1 MRAPS
6 LRLVP
11 SFRDLS
17 AENIAL
23 ILAVGLVL
31 GTFPV
36 YGCATFLCVLASL
49 VLRVNFP
56 ALQVVN
62 QLCFPL
68 QLALLMPLEPVPI
81 VFPAIALVGAG
92 IGACWAFIAQRVMSG
107 ARAGEED
114 LAASSVA
121 TVQQT
126 GFALG
131 AALAG
136 LVANA
141 AGLSSG
147 LSRTDIAEAAF
158 WVPTSF
164 VAAAVA
170 ATIMGSRLARHWPA
184 ARD

>member
-36 YGCATFLCVLASL
+36 YGCATLLCVLASL

-68 QLALLMPLEPVPI
+68 QLALLMPLARLGSLI
-81 VFPAIALVGAG
+81 VAPSSGLATTIAG
-92 IGACWAFIAQRVMSG
+92 R
-107 ARAGEED
+107 
-114 LAASSVA
+114 
-121 TVQQT
+121 
-126 GFALG
+126 LG
-131 AALAG
+131 AAVLQAIAG
-136 LVANA
+136 WFCVCIPL
-141 AGLSSG
+141 GLLLYVILISLLRRNGNQWLRPPTMNTIEASSP
-147 LSRTDIAEAAF
+147 IC
-158 WVPTSF
+158 
-164 VAAAVA
+164 
-170 ATIMGSRLARHWPA
+170 
-184 ARD
+184 

>member
-1 MRAPS
+1 MVAGASFGWTGMS
-6 LRLVP
+6 LIVAGTPRERTGRLLVAGP
-11 SFRDLS
+11 
-17 AENIAL
+17 AMMAL
-23 ILAVGLVL
+23 GLL
-31 GTFPV
+31 GV
-36 YGCATFLCVLASL
+36 
-49 VLRVNFP
+49 
-56 ALQVVN
+56 
-62 QLCFPL
+62 
-68 QLALLMPLEPVPI
+68 ALLMPLEPAPI
-81 VFPAIALVGAG
+81 TFPAIALVGAG